1 MKQVQKPRKPL
12 IVYYLIAIAVLIL
25 FNSFVFPAIVGG
37 NVEEVYYGTF
47 LTMVENKEV
56 SKVQLEGESIYF
68 TDKSEDSRQYE
79 TTRFDDPDLVNRLE
93 KAGCKF
99 GRVADRQMS
108 PFLSML
114 LSIVIPMI
122 IFILLGQF
130 LSRQLM
136 KKMGGAAGG
145 NQFMQ
150 FGKSNAKVYVASTTG
165 IKFDDVAGEDE
176 AKELLT
182 EIVDFLQWRQEGW
195 VMLCPTLAA
204 LWRKKTGEA
213 GLPLAVM
220 ELPEG
225 VGFSLPEAEYRTHT
239 ATAAAGCNRA
249 VGEVSPA
256 QYEAA
261 VVNLHLAERRRVGHT
276 VTLERDGKAV
286 SAAAVTDCGTRYGQI
301 SYVATLP
308 EYEGQGYGRAVVYH
322 CAGWLLEKNLIPLVA
337 CEAHRESFY
346 AGLGFQKISE
356 VTIFT
361 G

>member
-37 NVEEVYYGTF
+37 NVEEVDYGTF

-150 FGKSNAKVYVASTTG
+150 FGKSNAKVYVQSTTG
-165 IKFDDVAGEDE
+165 ITFNDVAGEDE

-182 EIVDFLQWRQEGW
+182 EIVDFLHNPQISG
-195 VMLCPTLAA
+195 
-204 LWRKKTGEA
+204 
-213 GLPLAVM
+213 
-220 ELPEG
+220 
-225 VGFSLPEAEYRTHT
+225 
-239 ATAAAGCNRA
+239 NRRRM
-249 VGEVSPA
+249 S
-256 QYEAA
+256 
-261 VVNLHLAERRRVGHT
+261 ERRPPCGASGNRKDASCKSRCRGSGSSVFLYFGFGICRNVCRH
-276 VTLERDGKAV
+276 GSFK
-286 SAAAVTDCGTRYGQI
+286 SA
-301 SYVATLP
+301 
-308 EYEGQGYGRAVVYH
+308 
-322 CAGWLLEKNLIPLVA
+322 
-337 CEAHRESFY
+337 
-346 AGLGFQKISE
+346 
-356 VTIFT
+356 
-361 G
+361 

>member
-37 NVEEVYYGTF
+37 NVEEVDYGTF

-136 KKMGGAAGG
+136 KKMGGAAETSLCSLERA
-145 NQFMQ
+145 MQ
-150 FGKSNAKVYVASTTG
+150 KY
-165 IKFDDVAGEDE
+165 
-176 AKELLT
+176 
-182 EIVDFLQWRQEGW
+182 
-195 VMLCPTLAA
+195 MC
-204 LWRKKTGEA
+204 
-213 GLPLAVM
+213 
-220 ELPEG
+220 
-225 VGFSLPEAEYRTHT
+225 SL
-239 ATAAAGCNRA
+239 
-249 VGEVSPA
+249 
-256 QYEAA
+256 
-261 VVNLHLAERRRVGHT
+261 RRVLRLT
-276 VTLERDGKAV
+276 MWQVKMK
-286 SAAAVTDCGTRYGQI
+286 Q
-301 SYVATLP
+301 
-308 EYEGQGYGRAVVYH
+308 
-322 CAGWLLEKNLIPLVA
+322 KN
-337 CEAHRESFY
+337 F
-346 AGLGFQKISE
+346 
-356 VTIFT
+356 
-361 G
+361 